1 MLYNALGRCLLG
13 DVVRGVGPTQMLL
26 DRGSTFFVVRIFFQ
40 KRLRGRPMAMQ
51 FNLRFNLHTDPGC
64 FGGFCFSIYIFF
76 IILDFN
82 LFPNF
87 PVVAFAIAG
96 S

>member
-1 MLYNALGRCLLG
+1 MPTGGCGPNSDSSWPA
-13 DVVRGVGPTQMLL
+13 VVL
-26 DRGSTFFVVRIFFQ
+26 FFVVRIFFS

-51 FNLRFNLHTDPGC
+51 FDLHTEPDC
-64 FGGFCFSIYIFF
+64 FGGFCLASIFF
-76 IILDFN
+76 MILEF
-82 LFPNF
+82 FPNF